1 MTKSMP
7 VLAIAATVVALAGC
21 ASTPPQK
28 PVASSTPAPATA
40 AASTAAPA
48 AAPAQ
53 QPELTGPIDGQKLV
67 ALEHA
72 GYTLVTRNG
81 ETLYCEI
88 NAKTGTRIAR
98 DPVCLTEAQ
107 LRQLRERTQQNMD
120 NIARQVAPRQG
131 K

>member
-1 MTKSMP
+1 
-7 VLAIAATVVALAGC
+7 VVALAGC

-28 PVASSTPAPATA
+28 PVASSTPAT
-40 AASTAAPA
+40 
-48 AAPAQ
+48 APAQ
-53 QPELTGPIDGQKLV
+53 QPELTGPVDGQKLV

-72 GYTLVTRNG
+72 GYTLVNRNG

-98 DPVCLTEAQ
+98 DPVCLTEVQ

-120 NIARQVAPRQG
+120 NITRMVAPPQG

>member
-7 VLAIAATVVALAGC
+7 VFAIAATVAALAGC
-21 ASTPPQK
+21 ASSPPQK
-28 PVASSTPAPATA
+28 PVASNPSAPAA
-40 AASTAAPA
+40 AAPAAQAAA

-72 GYTLVTRNG
+72 GYTLVNKNG
-81 ETLYCEI
+81 QTLYCEI

-107 LRQLRERTQQNMD
+107 LQQLRERTQQSVG
-120 NIARQVAPRQG
+120 NITRMVPPPQG